1 MLDQTTGPGGHTE
14 LIITKGVKE
23 VCPPSSSSS
32 AEEGKSA
39 GFSVILCIG
48 HTGQSHL
55 SLFKTDRA
63 AESPRTVVRAWRT
76 KFKKSS
82 G

>member
-39 GFSVILCIG
+39 GFSGILCIG

-55 SLFKTDRA
+55 SLFKTSRHQSKTA
-63 AESPRTVVRAWRT
+63 KTSMEEERGFGS
-76 KFKKSS
+76 
-82 G
+82 